1 VAHAAKSAHSTPV
14 GHTTTAAGT
23 MATLRVHSRRQQ
35 RRDDDRRSGANAKP
49 KSATFKHV
57 SLQTTL

>member
-1 VAHAAKSAHSTPV
+1 V
-14 GHTTTAAGT
+14 GHATTAAGT